1 MESDRFEKDGDRFSN
16 EAARIGDFRRRIVR
30 HVQCRSCG
38 FEPSR
43 ETARPAAC
51 PKCGGGCWESYVQMG
66 KLRPAT
72 SHDGPR
78 AAKVPASAGAD

>member
-1 MESDRFEKDGDRFSN
+1 MESDHFDKDGDRFSN

-38 FEPSR
+38 FEPPA
-43 ETARPAAC
+43 ARPAAC
-51 PKCGGGCWESYVQMG
+51 PKCGGGCWESYVQVG

-72 SHDGPR
+72 SHDRPPV
-78 AAKVPASAGAD
+78 AKVPASAGAD